1 MTASAAPRLESLED
15 FKLHVSMVSGKC
27 LTLTSIQ
34 PGDTVLYLKGRIFYE
49 VGILQNMQR
58 LIFADTIME
67 DSKTMSDYN
76 IQPEATVLLVGL
88 MDDGN
93 GSAASG

>member
-15 FKLHVSMVSGKC
+15 FKLHVSRVSGKC
-27 LTLTSIQ
+27 LTLDGIQ

-49 VGILQNMQR
+49 TCILQNMQR
-58 LIFADTIME
+58 LIFADNIME
-67 DSKTMSDYN
+67 DSKTLSDYK